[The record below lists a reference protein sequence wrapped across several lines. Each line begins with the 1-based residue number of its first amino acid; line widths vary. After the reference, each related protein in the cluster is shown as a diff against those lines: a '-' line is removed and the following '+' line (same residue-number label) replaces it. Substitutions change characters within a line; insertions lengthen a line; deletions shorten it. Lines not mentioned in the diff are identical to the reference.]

1 MPIQGALYQHA
12 RHRYRDKAIVKF
24 KVHKHLLLQ
33 NTQTGILWPC
43 LKTNLLLAAKANFV
57 GIRMIQ
63 PENHLENTASMKLNP
78 IVFYFGNFE
87 TLQSKIH
94 QTFALLWSL
103 LKPFLG
109 QSATVSLYFSPQ
121 ACLDLTNMFHI
132 PTLWIDPDCLAQRSH
147 QGLKLIPSA
156 SLRFCSFIESQK
168 IKPHKSSEQLPQKC
182 VCLFFPLWVKRHKSL
197 GRPLYGKCFM
207 GTENENLNRM
217 FVFMED
223 GKDWTLNTW
232 WMFLRFF

>member
-1 MPIQGALYQHA
+1 M
-12 RHRYRDKAIVKF
+12 
-24 KVHKHLLLQ
+24 
-33 NTQTGILWPC
+33 
-43 LKTNLLLAAKANFV
+43 AAKANFV

-78 IVFYFGNFE
+78 IVFSFGNFE
-87 TLQSKIH
+87 TLQISKIH

-121 ACLDLTNMFHI
+121 ACLDLTNMFPI

-182 VCLFFPLWVKRHKSL
+182 VFVYFFHSELNDIKAWVDSCMENVSWEQKMRTWIECLSLWKTAR
-197 GRPLYGKCFM
+197 
-207 GTENENLNRM
+207 TER
-217 FVFMED
+217 
-223 GKDWTLNTW
+223 
-232 WMFLRFF
+232 